1 MILDW
6 EQYLKKARE
15 TVTEGCVLIKNENQV
30 LPLKKGTKVSVFGRI
45 QNHYYKSGTGSGGMV
60 NVSKVTGV
68 LEALRDCPDVEIN
81 EELAKVYLDWDK
93 DHPFDKGI
101 GWGNE
106 PWSQLEMEVSDSL
119 VKTAAAFGDTALVII
134 GRTAGEDKDAGLT
147 EGSYLLTKIEEDML
161 TKVTANFKKVIVLLN
176 VGAVID
182 MSFMDKYNP
191 ASVMYIWQGG
201 MNGGEGVVDLLTGK
215 VTPSGKLTDTIVYN
229 IEDYPSDKNF
239 GDEVRN
245 FYQEDIYVGYRYF
258 ETFNKD
264 AVRYPFGYGLSYTTF
279 ALETKVVSA
288 SEKEVK
294 FEVTVK
300 NTGAFAGKETVQIY
314 VEAPQGKLGKP
325 SRSLC
330 AFKKTDVIAAG
341 KSQKLTIEFPMAEV
355 ASYDDSGITGYKS
368 AFVLEAGEYNFY
380 AGSDVRSAEK
390 AGSVEIKETIVTKQ
404 LSQALAP
411 TMEYTR
417 MKPALVNGAYTVE
430 YEKVPMADHNMDEV
444 RAAKTPADIP
454 YTGDKG
460 IKLVDVRDGKATMK
474 DFIAQLTDDDLCCIV
489 RGEGMGSLKVTL
501 GTASA
506 FGGVNEHLSELGI
519 PCGCCDDGPSG
530 LRLDSGVK
538 AFNMPNGTLMAC
550 TFNPQLMTDLYT
562 FTGLEMKYNKID
574 CLLGPGINIH
584 RHPLN
589 GRNFE
594 YFSEDPLVTGV
605 MAASQL
611 KGLNKSNVTG
621 TIKHFCGNNQETKRH
636 FIDSVISE
644 RALREI
650 YLKGFEM
657 AIKEGKANT
666 IMTTYGSLNGRWTAG
681 CYELTTTVLREEWG
695 FDGFAMT
702 DWFASINEFGHPQD
716 RTNFAAMVRAQ
727 NDVYMVVPDSSYA
740 STGDNLEETLKTGA
754 LKHGEIQRCAANI
767 CNFLMKS
774 NALSN
779 LLKEGEK
786 VEIINR
792 PKDADD
798 VEIPENLDIYHAVRE
813 ITVPLDT
820 KKSVKGTNYIFA
832 VEAEIPGKT
841 TLTLTGSSNLSELA
855 QIPCTLFYQG
865 IPIASFTFTGTGGK
879 DVEIVKPAFMFS
891 PYAVFRLNVGQDGLD
906 LKSLKIE
913 FISKEPVTNYNW
925 DEEED

>member
-6 EQYLKKARE
+6 EQYLQKARE
-15 TVTEGCVLIKNENQV
+15 TVAEGCVLLKNDNQV
-30 LPLKKGTKVSVFGRI
+30 LPLKKGARVSVFGRI

-60 NVSKVTGV
+60 NVSKVIGV
-68 LEALRDCPDVEIN
+68 LDALRENPDVEIN
-81 EELAKVYLDWDK
+81 EELAKIYLDWDK
-93 DHPFDKGI
+93 EHPFDKGL

-106 PWSQLEMEVSDSL
+106 PWSQLEMELSDSI
-119 VKTAAAFGDTALVII
+119 VKSAAEFSDTAIVII
-134 GRTAGEDKDAGLT
+134 GRTAGEDKDAGLK
-147 EGSYLLTKIEEDML
+147 EGSYLLTKIEEDMM
-161 TKVTANFKKVIVLLN
+161 TKVTAQFKKVIVLLN

-182 MSFMDKYNP
+182 MSFIDKYNP
-191 ASVMYIWQGG
+191 AAVMYIWQGG
-201 MNGGEGVVDLLTGK
+201 MNGGDGVVDLLTGK
-215 VTPSGKLTDTIVYN
+215 VTPSGKLSDTIAYK

-239 GDEVRN
+239 GGTVRN
-245 FYQEDIYVGYRYF
+245 LYQEDIYIGYRYF

-264 AVRYPFGYGLSYTTF
+264 AVRYSFGYGLSYTTF
-279 ALETKVVSA
+279 AIEAKTASA
-288 SEKEVK
+288 TEKELK
-294 FEVTVK
+294 LDVTVK
-300 NTGAFAGKETVQIY
+300 NTGAYPGKETVQLY
-314 VEAPQGKLGKP
+314 VEAPQGKLGKA

-330 AFKKTDVIAAG
+330 AFKKSDVIQPG
-341 KSQKLTIEFPMAEV
+341 KEQTLSFVIPMADV
-355 ASYDDSGITGYKS
+355 ASYDDSGATGHKS
-368 AFVLEAGEYNFY
+368 AFVLEAGSYNFY
-380 AGSDVRSAEK
+380 AGSDVRSAQK
-390 AGSVEIKETIVTKQ
+390 VAAVEIKDTIVTKQ
-404 LSQALAP
+404 LSQVLAP

-417 MKPALVNGAYTVE
+417 MKPVLENGAYKVE
-430 YEKVPMADHNMDEV
+430 YEKVPMADHNMDEI
-444 RAAKTPADIP
+444 RASKTPDDIP
-454 YTGDKG
+454 YSGNKG
-460 IKLVDVRDGKATMK
+460 IKLVDVRNGKASMK

-501 GTASA
+501 GTAAA
-506 FGGVNEHLSELGI
+506 FGGVNKHLAELGI

-550 TFNPQLMTDLYT
+550 TFNPELMTELFT
-562 FTGLEMKYNKID
+562 FTGIEMKLNKID

-594 YFSEDPLVTGV
+594 YFSEDPLVTGI

-636 FIDSVISE
+636 YIDSVISE

-666 IMTTYGSLNGRWTAG
+666 VMTTYGALNGRWTAG

-702 DWFASINEFGHPQD
+702 DWFASINEFGHPQNK
-716 RTNFAAMVRAQ
+716 TNFAAMVKAQ

-740 STGDNLEETLKTGA
+740 STGDNLEESLKNGS
-754 LKHGEIQRCAANI
+754 LKRGELQRCASNI
-767 CNFLMKS
+767 CNFLLKS
-774 NALSN
+774 NALIN
-779 LLKEGEK
+779 LLGEDEK
-786 VEIINR
+786 VQVINR
-792 PKDADD
+792 PKDVDD
-798 VEIPENLDIYHAVRE
+798 VEIPENLQIYHAVRE
-813 ITVPLDT
+813 IVIPLET
-820 KKSVKGTNYIFA
+820 QKSTKGTNYIFA
-832 VEAEIPGKT
+832 VEAEIPGEIT
-841 TLTLTGSSNLSELA
+841 VTLTGSSNLSELA

-879 DVEIVKPAFMFS
+879 DVECVRPAKMYS
-891 PYAVFRLNVGQDGLD
+891 PYAVFRLNVGQDGLN
-906 LKSLKIE
+906 LKSLKIQ
-913 FISKEPVTNYNW
+913 FTSKEPDTNYN
-925 DEEED
+925 